1 MHFHRIHSFTC
12 YLQSG
17 IEHTSLLTSS
27 DYFKDIHT
35 SSKKY
40 DWQLS
45 FVVSC
50 HHHPSRK
57 SPLSHDFF
65 SKTTKIKCVFVLSHV
80 CTHSCL
86 IVDAF
91 LEVIFFFAWKWFLSL
106 DILDYESPSF
116 FSPKSTAAASWSEMI
131 FVWCELGNEKVGER
145 LFNSSTSWIFLLDLS
160 ICRRMYYTANM
171 MKKMMFSCKWFLF
184 LSLSLSQSLSQN
196 ASVVM
201 FFLLCWTSCLSCL
214 RKSFSEFMTRL
225 LNHHDFLSLRIMVRR
240 LFFTLF
246 SLIS

>member
-27 DYFKDIHT
+27 DYFKDTHT

-91 LEVIFFFAWKWFLSL
+91 FEVIFFFAWKWFLSL

-116 FSPKSTAAASWSEMI
+116 FLTEKHSSSIMIGDDLRVMWTWEWKGRRETLQFLNILNFSSWSFHLQEDVLHSKHDEKDDVLLQMI
-131 FVWCELGNEKVGER
+131 LV
-145 LFNSSTSWIFLLDLS
+145 S
-160 ICRRMYYTANM
+160 
-171 MKKMMFSCKWFLF
+171 
-184 LSLSLSQSLSQN
+184 LSLSLS
-196 ASVVM
+196 
-201 FFLLCWTSCLSCL
+201 
-214 RKSFSEFMTRL
+214 
-225 LNHHDFLSLRIMVRR
+225 II
-240 LFFTLF
+240 
-246 SLIS
+246 ISKC